1 MVGLWQSYKRL
12 PRKQRIIMGL
22 FGMTV
27 GLFGPQVM
35 SLLMQVEEENKGETV
50 EIKTKMES

>member
-1 MVGLWQSYKRL
+1 
-12 PRKQRIIMGL
+12 
-22 FGMTV
+22 MTV

-50 EIKTKMES
+50 ESKTKMESWPVSDRVSEYAGLKLH